1 MRPKQFQEYVISHL
15 EDIVI
20 EAREGG
26 FFSIDEIDDLANNLK
41 SIKVK
46 DDIRSKVE
54 NWNMKDWGALM
65 LAWVLVPFI
74 VCALPFAWIW
84 SQFKR

>member
-26 FFSIDEIDDLANNLK
+26 FFSIDEIEDLAKNLK

-54 NWNMKDWGALM
+54 N
-65 LAWVLVPFI
+65 
-74 VCALPFAWIW
+74 
-84 SQFKR
+84 